1 MTGPDA
7 YAEAVQ
13 RLQRLFARAQ
23 ATALREPAAAT
34 LATADAQGRPSVRT
48 VLLKLVDQRGCVFYT
63 NLQSRKSREL
73 TANPRAAL
81 CCFWQP
87 LYEQVTVEGAVEQ
100 VPASEADAYWARR
113 DHASQI
119 GAWASLQSQPLD
131 HYQTLL
137 ARVAEYAMKFGVA
150 PVPRPA
156 HWSGFRLTP
165 DRFEFWTGRPARL
178 HERTAYVRAAD
189 GTWTTQG
196 LYP

>member
-1 MTGPDA
+1 MDGSGV
-7 YAEAVQ
+7 YAEAME
-13 RLQRLFARAQ
+13 RLQRLLTRAQ
-23 ATALREPAAAT
+23 TTALREPTAAT
-34 LATADAQGRPSVRT
+34 LATADTRGRPSVRT

-63 NLQSRKSREL
+63 NLQSRKSCEL

-87 LYEQVTVEGAVEQ
+87 LYAQVTIEGAVEQ
-100 VPASEADAYWARR
+100 VPASEADAYWATR
-113 DHASQI
+113 DRASQI

-137 ARVAEYAMKFGVA
+137 ARVAEYTMKFGVA
-150 PVPRPA
+150 AIPRPA

-165 DRFEFWTGRPARL
+165 DRMEFWIGRPARL
-178 HERTAYVRAAD
+178 HERTAYVRATD